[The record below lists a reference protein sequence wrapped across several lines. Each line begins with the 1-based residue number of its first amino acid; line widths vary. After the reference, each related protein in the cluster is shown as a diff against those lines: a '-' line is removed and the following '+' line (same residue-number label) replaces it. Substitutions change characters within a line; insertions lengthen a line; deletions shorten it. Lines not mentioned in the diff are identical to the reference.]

1 LNVCVSGESGVLS
14 TTRVLVPIALDGEE
28 LVLPDAVLLPDE
40 LQAATPRARIMAD
53 IVARPDRTLGLMD
66 L

>member
-1 LNVCVSGESGVLS
+1 L
-14 TTRVLVPIALDGEE
+14 PIALDDEE
-28 LVLPDAVLLPDE
+28 FVPDAVLLPDE
-40 LQAATPRARIMAD
+40 LQAATPTARITAD

>member
-1 LNVCVSGESGVLS
+1 
-14 TTRVLVPIALDGEE
+14 VPIALDGDEF
-28 LVLPDAVLLPDE
+28 VPDGVLLPDE
-40 LQAATPRARIMAD
+40 LHAATPAARITAD

>member
-1 LNVCVSGESGVLS
+1 
-14 TTRVLVPIALDGEE
+14 VPDG
-28 LVLPDAVLLPDE
+28 VLLPDE
-40 LQAATPRARIMAD
+40 LQAARPTARIAAD

>member
-1 LNVCVSGESGVLS
+1 
-14 TTRVLVPIALDGEE
+14 VPIALDAEE

-40 LQAATPRARIMAD
+40 LQAATPRATITAD
-53 IVARPDRTLGLMD
+53 VMARPDRTLGLMD

>member
-1 LNVCVSGESGVLS
+1 
-14 TTRVLVPIALDGEE
+14 LVPIALDGEE
-28 LVLPDAVLLPDE
+28 LVLPDAVLLPEE
-40 LQAATPRARIMAD
+40 LHAATPTARITAD